1 MVRIHTSSFLFY
13 IKKRERVIM
22 FNILLAL
29 SILYIFI
36 ICGVISVIVI
46 NLVLFA
52 LEKLFEFDAE
62 LELMDEDYI
71 VTKDGE
77 KIPYDEDTQE

>member
-1 MVRIHTSSFLFY
+1 
-13 IKKRERVIM
+13 M

-29 SILYIFI
+29 SILYVFI
-36 ICGVISVIVI
+36 ICGTISVIVI
-46 NLVLFA
+46 NIVLFA
-52 LEKLFEFDAE
+52 LEKVFEFDAE

>member
-1 MVRIHTSSFLFY
+1 
-13 IKKRERVIM
+13 M

-29 SILYIFI
+29 SILYVFI
-36 ICGVISVIVI
+36 ICGAISVIVI
-46 NLVLFA
+46 NIVLFA
-52 LEKLFEFDAE
+52 LEKVFEFDAE

-71 VTKDGE
+71 ITKDGE

>member
-1 MVRIHTSSFLFY
+1 
-13 IKKRERVIM
+13 M
-22 FNILLAL
+22 FNLLLVL
-29 SILYIFI
+29 SILYVFI
-36 ICGVISVIVI
+36 ICGAISVIVI

-52 LEKLFEFDAE
+52 LEKVFEFDAE

>member
-1 MVRIHTSSFLFY
+1 
-13 IKKRERVIM
+13 M
-22 FNILLAL
+22 FNLLLVL
-29 SILYIFI
+29 SILYVFI
-36 ICGVISVIVI
+36 ICGTISVIVI

-71 VTKDGE
+71 LTKDGE
-77 KIPYDEDTQE
+77 KIPYDEDIQE

>member
-1 MVRIHTSSFLFY
+1 
-13 IKKRERVIM
+13 M
-22 FNILLAL
+22 FNILLTL
-29 SILYIFI
+29 SILYVFI
-36 ICGVISVIVI
+36 ICGAISVIVI

-71 VTKDGE
+71 VTEDGE
-77 KIPYDEDTQE
+77 KIPYDEDIQE

>member
-1 MVRIHTSSFLFY
+1 
-13 IKKRERVIM
+13 M
-22 FNILLAL
+22 FNILLVL
-29 SILYIFI
+29 SILYVFI
-36 ICGVISVIVI
+36 ICGAISVIVI

-71 VTKDGE
+71 ITKDGE
-77 KIPYDEDTQE
+77 KIPYDEDIQE

>member
-1 MVRIHTSSFLFY
+1 
-13 IKKRERVIM
+13 M

-29 SILYIFI
+29 SILYVFI
-36 ICGVISVIVI
+36 ICGAISVIVI

-77 KIPYDEDTQE
+77 KIPYDEDIQE

>member
-1 MVRIHTSSFLFY
+1 
-13 IKKRERVIM
+13 M

-29 SILYIFI
+29 SILYVFI
-36 ICGVISVIVI
+36 ICGTISVIVI

-62 LELMDEDYI
+62 LELMDDDYI
-71 VTKDGE
+71 IAEDGE

>member
-1 MVRIHTSSFLFY
+1 
-13 IKKRERVIM
+13 M

-29 SILYIFI
+29 SILYVFI
-36 ICGVISVIVI
+36 ICGAISVIVI

-52 LEKLFEFDAE
+52 LEKVFEFDAE

-71 VTKDGE
+71 ITKDGE
-77 KIPYDEDTQE
+77 KIPYDEDIQE

>member
-1 MVRIHTSSFLFY
+1 
-13 IKKRERVIM
+13 M

-29 SILYIFI
+29 SILFVFI
-36 ICGVISVIVI
+36 ICGTISVIVI

-52 LEKLFEFDAE
+52 LEKIFEFDAE

>member
-1 MVRIHTSSFLFY
+1 
-13 IKKRERVIM
+13 M
-22 FNILLAL
+22 FNILLTL
-29 SILYIFI
+29 SILYVFI
-36 ICGVISVIVI
+36 ICGTISVIVI
-46 NLVLFA
+46 NLILFA
-52 LEKLFEFDAE
+52 LEKTFEIDAE

>member
-1 MVRIHTSSFLFY
+1 
-13 IKKRERVIM
+13 M

-29 SILYIFI
+29 SILYVFI
-36 ICGVISVIVI
+36 ICGAISVIVI

-52 LEKLFEFDAE
+52 LEKVFEFDAE

-71 VTKDGE
+71 LTKDGE
-77 KIPYDEDTQE
+77 KIPYDEDIQE

>member
-1 MVRIHTSSFLFY
+1 
-13 IKKRERVIM
+13 M

-29 SILYIFI
+29 SILYVFI
-36 ICGVISVIVI
+36 ICGAISVIVI

-71 VTKDGE
+71 ITKDGE

>member
-1 MVRIHTSSFLFY
+1 
-13 IKKRERVIM
+13 M
-22 FNILLAL
+22 FHVQLVL
-29 SILYIFI
+29 SILYVCI
-36 ICGVISVIVI
+36 ICGAISVIAI
-46 NLVLFA
+46 NLILFA
-52 LEKLFEFDAE
+52 LGKAFEFDEE

>member
-1 MVRIHTSSFLFY
+1 MLHVQ
-13 IKKRERVIM
+13 
-22 FNILLAL
+22 LAL
-29 SILYIFI
+29 SILYVCI
-36 ICGVISVIVI
+36 ICGAVSVIVI

-52 LEKLFEFDAE
+52 LGKAFEFDDE
-62 LELMDEDYI
+62 LELLDEDYI

>member
-1 MVRIHTSSFLFY
+1 
-13 IKKRERVIM
+13 M

-29 SILYIFI
+29 SILYVFI
-36 ICGVISVIVI
+36 ICGAISVIAI

-77 KIPYDEDTQE
+77 KIPYDEDNQE

>member
-1 MVRIHTSSFLFY
+1 
-13 IKKRERVIM
+13 M

-29 SILYIFI
+29 SILYVFI
-36 ICGVISVIVI
+36 ICGAISVIVI

-52 LEKLFEFDAE
+52 LEKTFEIDAE

>member
-1 MVRIHTSSFLFY
+1 
-13 IKKRERVIM
+13 M

-29 SILYIFI
+29 SILYVFI
-36 ICGVISVIVI
+36 ICGTISVIVI
-46 NLVLFA
+46 NLVLFV

-71 VTKDGE
+71 ITKDGE

>member
-1 MVRIHTSSFLFY
+1 
-13 IKKRERVIM
+13 M

-29 SILYIFI
+29 SILYVFI
-36 ICGVISVIVI
+36 ICGTISVIVI

-52 LEKLFEFDAE
+52 LGKAFEFDEE

-71 VTKDGE
+71 ITKDGE

>member
-1 MVRIHTSSFLFY
+1 
-13 IKKRERVIM
+13 M

>member
-1 MVRIHTSSFLFY
+1 
-13 IKKRERVIM
+13 M
-22 FNILLAL
+22 FHIQLAL
-29 SILYIFI
+29 SILYVFI
-36 ICGVISVIVI
+36 ICGTISVIVI
-46 NLVLFA
+46 NLILFA
-52 LEKLFEFDAE
+52 LEKTFEIDAE

>member
-1 MVRIHTSSFLFY
+1 
-13 IKKRERVIM
+13 M

-29 SILYIFI
+29 SILYVFI
-36 ICGVISVIVI
+36 ICGTISVIVI

-52 LEKLFEFDAE
+52 FEKLFEFDA
-62 LELMDEDYI
+62 ELMDEDYI

>member
-1 MVRIHTSSFLFY
+1 
-13 IKKRERVIM
+13 M

-29 SILYIFI
+29 SILYVFI
-36 ICGVISVIVI
+36 ICGAISVIVI
-46 NLVLFA
+46 NLILFA
-52 LEKLFEFDAE
+52 LEKVFEFDAE

-71 VTKDGE
+71 VTEDGE

>member
-1 MVRIHTSSFLFY
+1 
-13 IKKRERVIM
+13 M
-22 FNILLAL
+22 FNILLTL
-29 SILYIFI
+29 SILYVFI
-36 ICGVISVIVI
+36 ICGAISVIVI

-52 LEKLFEFDAE
+52 LEKVFEFDAE

-71 VTKDGE
+71 LTKDGE

>member
-1 MVRIHTSSFLFY
+1 
-13 IKKRERVIM
+13 M

-29 SILYIFI
+29 SILYVFI
-36 ICGVISVIVI
+36 ICGAISVIVI

-77 KIPYDEDTQE
+77 KISYDEDIQE

>member
-1 MVRIHTSSFLFY
+1 
-13 IKKRERVIM
+13 M

-29 SILYIFI
+29 SILYVFI
-36 ICGVISVIVI
+36 ICGTISVIVI

-52 LEKLFEFDAE
+52 LEKIFEFDAE

>member
-1 MVRIHTSSFLFY
+1 
-13 IKKRERVIM
+13 M

-29 SILYIFI
+29 SILYVFI
-36 ICGVISVIVI
+36 ICGAISVIVI

-71 VTKDGE
+71 VAKDGE
-77 KIPYDEDTQE
+77 KIPYDEDIQE